1 MIFEVQGNTA
11 RQQVRVSLLA
21 HMIPLEKL
29 FARTVS
35 SALVAEWVRC
45 AELLL
50 SGSHEL
56 TAVTLSVSEGSPG
69 LRKSF
74 EALYRRTAV
83 IFSELAWRS
92 AGLKGVMEA
101 EFWRE
106 QDLWIKKNAAAKVTD
121 VDLATRLALRKA
133 IRKAIREGMEAGETT
148 AKIAKRIQA
157 AGSFDS
163 KRRALVIA
171 RTETHSASVH
181 AMDRAM
187 KATRIEMWKIW
198 VAAKDTRTRAAHR
211 AANGQKRLLT
221 EPFDVGG
228 EKLMYPGDPSGSPGL
243 VIQCRCC
250 VTYARASAK

>member
-11 RQQVRVSLLA
+11 RQQVRISLLA
-21 HMIPLEKL
+21 HMLPLEK
-29 FARTVS
+29 FFGRTVS

-50 SGSHEL
+50 SGSNEL
-56 TAVTLSVSEGSPG
+56 AAVTLAVSEGSPG

-74 EALYRRTAV
+74 EALYRRVAA
-83 IFSELAWRS
+83 IFSELAWKA

-106 QDLWIKKNAAAKVTD
+106 QDLWIKKNADAKV
-121 VDLATRLALRKA
+121 VNIDLATRLALRKA
-133 IRKAIREGMEAGETT
+133 IRKGMEAGEVP
-148 AKIAKRIQA
+148 AKIAKRLQA

-163 KRRALVIA
+163 KRRAIVIA

-181 AMDRAM
+181 AMDKAM

-198 VAAKDTRTRAAHR
+198 VAARDTRTRAAHR

-228 EKLMYPGDPSGSPGL
+228 EKLMNPGDPRGSPAN
-243 VIQCRCC
+243 VIQCRC
-250 VTYARASAK
+250 VLVYSRAK

>member
-11 RQQVRVSLLA
+11 RQQVRISLLA
-21 HMIPLEKL
+21 HMLSLEKL

-35 SALVAEWVRC
+35 SALVAEWMRC

-74 EALYRRTAV
+74 ETLYRRTAS

-106 QDLWIKKNAAAKVTD
+106 QDLWIKKNAAAKVVN

-133 IRKAIREGMEAGETT
+133 IRKGMEAGEVPAT
-148 AKIAKRIQA
+148 IAKRLQA

-171 RTETHSASVH
+171 RTETHSAAVH

-198 VAAKDTRTRAAHR
+198 VAAKDTRTRPAHR

-228 EKLMYPGDPSGSPGL
+228 EKLMYPGDPSGSPAL
-243 VIQCRCC
+243 VIQCRCV